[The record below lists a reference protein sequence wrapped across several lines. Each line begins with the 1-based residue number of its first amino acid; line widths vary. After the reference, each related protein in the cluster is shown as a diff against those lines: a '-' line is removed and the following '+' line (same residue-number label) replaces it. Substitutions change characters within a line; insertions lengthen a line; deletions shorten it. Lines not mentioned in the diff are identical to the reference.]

1 MVYSQIFLGMIT
13 IFFTSSYLWL
23 HTKHNSLQNQQSIHV
38 YHFLYKVSIL
48 TIGHSTQPSSKHHE
62 MQMENFILSTIK

>member
-1 MVYSQIFLGMIT
+1 MITTFLYIFLFMIAT
-13 IFFTSSYLWL
+13 LC
-23 HTKHNSLQNQQSIHV
+23 TKHNQLQNQQSIHV

-62 MQMENFILSTIK
+62 MKMEKVI